1 MTKINFKLYTE
12 ESEEMII
19 TILIKLG
26 AKIKQIGYQEYL
38 IDMKNEEIAK
48 VVNFFHELDAVSF
61 TID

>member
-12 ESEEMII
+12 ESEEMVI

-48 VVNFFHELDAVSF
+48 VVNFFQELDAVSF
-61 TID
+61 TIE